1 MLVLHQILSCT
12 HGNQLSAMFTGTGT
26 DIDYTIRRAHGIL
39 IMFDHDQAVAKIAK
53 AHQRSQKLVIIPL
66 METDTWL
73 VQNIGNS
80 NKAGTDLCGK
90 TDPLCLPAGKSS
102 GSSSKGKIL
111 QTNFRKK
118 SHSGTDLLQDLLTD
132 QFLLL
137 GKLQV
142 TKKSL

>member
-1 MLVLHQILSCT
+1 
-12 HGNQLSAMFTGTGT
+12 MFTGTGT

-90 TDPLCLPAGKSS
+90 TDSLCLPAGKSS

-111 QTNFRKK
+111 QNNLRKK